1 MRSSAGALGAASS
14 TTTREEQMRRMTRAM
29 VAAGMLLVSG
39 GCAMMPLSTRFSF
52 RPACSPMQARAYR
65 TTSIMQT
72 RQRVSQIQA
81 RYSFSGRAMQMG
93 STSSALASGECR

>member
-1 MRSSAGALGAASS
+1 MRKLGGLMLAAALALGAA
-14 TTTREEQMRRMTRAM
+14 
-29 VAAGMLLVSG
+29 
-39 GCAMMPLSTRFSF
+39 GCAPQLIGTQVAF